1 MRGIILVLAAIIIGI
16 ALMSRPDRLTE
27 IENAEQTALSLK
39 HLRVSLEQYYQEYKS
54 YPKDLTQD
62 EKFLEI
68 YGKKEL
74 DGTRAYGDKKE
85 NNELHIL
92 EDFREVS
99 DDGGWNYNP
108 TTGEIRANLE
118 FDSYH
123 QKIDWYVM

>member
-1 MRGIILVLAAIIIGI
+1 M
-16 ALMSRPDRLTE
+16 
-27 IENAEQTALSLK
+27 
-39 HLRVSLEQYYQEYKS
+39 SLEQYYQEYKT

-92 EDFREVS
+92 EDFKEVS

-123 QKIDWYVM
+123 QKIDWHVM